1 MFSFALA
8 SDSELKIVA
17 ARVPVDGVNY
27 NLVDDAF
34 NPETAPEDAVE
45 YVR

>member
-1 MFSFALA
+1 LAIGDDSISF
-8 SDSELKIVA
+8 ELKIVA
-17 ARVPVDGVNY
+17 ARVPVDGVNC